1 MKLIYFIFSL
11 PENHCNSQRSDAKR
25 DASYR
30 WPRSLHR
37 AISSLLTIDQ
47 VPVSSGLF
55 WSSFQRILTED
66 LGMKRVA
73 GKFVPRALADNQ
85 MNTELNHVVL

>member
-37 AISSLLTIDQ
+37 AISYQPRGSPEKANLHQVVSTNIDSNK
-47 VPVSSGLF
+47 VSMHRG
-55 WSSFQRILTED
+55 
-66 LGMKRVA
+66 
-73 GKFVPRALADNQ
+73 
-85 MNTELNHVVL
+85 